1 MSAKRR
7 SQISQ
12 MGESQVRAMGR
23 RLVKRIQKD
32 AGYDTSDPVL
42 CGPCLPP
49 LVLQG

>member
-32 AGYDTSDPVL
+32 AGYDTSDPVFQFSVAPAYHL
-42 CGPCLPP
+42 
-49 LVLQG
+49 